1 MKKHKSSQTH
11 LINFLKIFLIWLLT
25 TIISLT
31 LNTFGWQESTI
42 ILTFVLGSIVWTVLK
57 VPYIYGTIL
66 TLANVLTFNYF
77 FTIPYYTF
85 RVDDFQYLFTFI
97 SMLIVSSFTS
107 YLVYTSNKNRHIAHI
122 RSLNNR
128 YLFQLSELLYQSL
141 DLNSS
146 LKDARDLLKE
156 SLDSDVVI
164 EIFDTVDHVFKM
176 IETLDFELRDTA
188 IESFM
193 THLPKT
199 QIFGSNTISFF
210 PIIIDKEVRGFIIVN
225 GASLSADA
233 VEWMSTIGSILALA
247 KQRVESIKM
256 QEVSKL
262 NYEQEKLR
270 VSLLSSISHDL
281 RTPLA
286 SIIGSSTILIDQIQA
301 DNKDTLLAKNIYQDA
316 QWLLDS
322 VENILSLIRLNNQN
336 LDDLFQ
342 PMLIEEVIE
351 ETIQHFGHEDLNRI
365 QINYQHGNHFVNIE
379 PRLMITAFYNLIHNS
394 LKFSDKTVYV
404 RSSLQDQFCLVE
416 IVDEGAGISSEIKE
430 KIFERF
436 YSTKPLDKKFRQGVG
451 LGLSIVREIID
462 AHNGS
467 IQIRNNFPVG
477 TIMSIRLPIYEE
489 EK

>member
-1 MKKHKSSQTH
+1 MKKTHVNQTH
-11 LINFLKIFLIWLLT
+11 LLVLVKIIVIWLLT
-25 TIISLT
+25 TAISLL

-57 VPYIYGTIL
+57 IPYIYGTML

-77 FTIPYYTF
+77 FTSPYFTF
-85 RVDDFQYLFTFI
+85 RVDDFQYLYTFI
-97 SMLIVSSFTS
+97 SMLLVSSFTS
-107 YLVYTSNKNRHIAHI
+107 YLVYTSNKNRHIAHL

-141 DLNSS
+141 DLESS
-146 LKDARDLLKE
+146 LSDAKDLLK
-156 SLDSDVVI
+156 STLDSEVTI
-164 EIFDTVDHVFKM
+164 KIFDSVEDVYAF
-176 IETLDFELRDTA
+176 IETLDYQIRELA

-193 THLPKT
+193 THLHKI
-199 QIFGSNTISFF
+199 QLFGSNTVSIF
-210 PIIIDKEVRGFIIVN
+210 PIIIDKEVIGFIIVN
-225 GASLSADA
+225 GANLSADA

-247 KQRVESIKM
+247 KQRIESIKL

-336 LDDLFQ
+336 LNGLFQ
-342 PMLIEEVIE
+342 TMLIEEVVE
-351 ETIQHFGHEDLNRI
+351 ETIKHFGHDDLNRI
-365 QINYQHGNHFVNIE
+365 QINLDGNIFVRLE
-379 PRLMITAFYNLIHNS
+379 ARLMITALYNLIHNA
-394 LKFSDKTVYV
+394 LKFSEKIVIIRT
-404 RSSLQDQFCLVE
+404 SIQNQFCLIE
-416 IVDEGAGISSEIKE
+416 IIDEGIGITSETKE

-451 LGLSIVREIID
+451 LGLSIVKEIVE
-462 AHNGS
+462 AHDGS
-467 IQIRNNFPVG
+467 IQIKDNHPLG
-477 TIMSIRLPIYEE
+477 TIMSIRLPLLKE

>member
-1 MKKHKSSQTH
+1 MKKQTSIKTH
-11 LINFLKIFLIWLLT
+11 LINFLKIFLIWLFA

-57 VPYIYGTIL
+57 IPYLYGTIL
-66 TLANVLTFNYF
+66 TLVNVLTFNYF

-97 SMLIVSSFTS
+97 SMLIVSSFAS
-107 YLVYTSNKNRHIAHI
+107 YLVYTSNKNRHIAHL

-141 DLNSS
+141 DFDSS
-146 LKDARDLLKE
+146 LKNAKDLLKNT
-156 SLDSDVVI
+156 LDSEVTI
-164 EIFDTVDHVFKM
+164 RIFDSVENVFEL
-176 IETLDFELRDTA
+176 IETLDSELREPA

-193 THLPKT
+193 TLLPKK
-199 QIFGSNTISFF
+199 QMFGLNTVSFF
-210 PIIIDKEVRGFIIVN
+210 PIIIEKEVRGFIIVD

-247 KQRVESIKM
+247 KQRVESIKL

-301 DNKDTLLAKNIYQDA
+301 DQKDTLLAKNIYQDA

-336 LDDLFQ
+336 LNVLFQ

-351 ETIQHFGHEDLNRI
+351 ETIQHFGQDELNRI
-365 QINYQHGNHFVNIE
+365 NINYQHGSQFVNLE
-379 PRLMITAFYNLIHNS
+379 ARLMVTAFYNLIHNA
-394 LKFSDKTVYV
+394 LKFSEKTVYI
-404 RSSLQDQFCLVE
+404 RTSLQDQVCTIE
-416 IVDEGAGISSEIKE
+416 IVDEGLGISSETKE

-451 LGLSIVREIID
+451 LGLSIVKEIVD

-467 IQIRNNFPVG
+467 IHIGNNYPAG
-477 TIMSIRLPIYEE
+477 TIMSIRLPLYKEDQ
-489 EK
+489 